1 MIRDRGEAPFISGPE
16 RRGPAPET
24 SVLAQYLF
32 YVVIVALMTLAG
44 WLYLSTTVR
53 VDAEAVEIYNLEQR
67 KEELRREIVQRGAEL
82 AQLESLDRIRS
93 EAERMGFRARS
104 AGQQLVVP
112 QTMAVQADGEQAAPS
127 ASGVSLWQRLT
138 QFLSKGQSEPTR

>member
-1 MIRDRGEAPFISGPE
+1 
-16 RRGPAPET
+16 
-24 SVLAQYLF
+24 
-32 YVVIVALMTLAG
+32 VVIVALMTLAG

-53 VDAEAVEIYNLEQR
+53 VDAEAVEIYSLEQR